1 MNTCKVWT
9 SLWTRNTKDIGYLYM
24 RLHIITLYKNCKFQS
39 NKTMSVKN
47 RRQPVKQQSINIIKN
62 IFSHKGMHVKL
73 LYCVWQ
79 WCGRC
84 QPGIFINTV
93 WFQTFIRILL
103 GNAMSSFINNHQRLV
118 LPNSW
123 SCMFHSNEQLCIWF
137 DLHNKQWWPAD
148 VTGHRFISQYIRA

>member
-1 MNTCKVWT
+1 
-9 SLWTRNTKDIGYLYM
+9 
-24 RLHIITLYKNCKFQS
+24 
-39 NKTMSVKN
+39 MSVEN
-47 RRQPVKQQSINIIKN
+47 RRQPVKQQSINRIKN
-62 IFSHKGMHVKL
+62 IFSHKGMYVKL

-79 WCGRC
+79 WCGCC

-148 VTGHRFISQYIRA
+148 GLQMSVNTIKLAWRKCKKYIWNQLLWKMCYISKVIDVHYSCGCSIRATPLYIG